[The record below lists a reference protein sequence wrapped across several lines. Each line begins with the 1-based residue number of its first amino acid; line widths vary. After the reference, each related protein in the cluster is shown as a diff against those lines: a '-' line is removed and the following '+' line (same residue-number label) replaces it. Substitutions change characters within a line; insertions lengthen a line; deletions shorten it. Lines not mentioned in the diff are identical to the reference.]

1 MARLKKRGFSSCLSF
16 KLLSI
21 VACLMYVWNCC
32 ATINRNFI
40 LWVPNLFS
48 LVFFVAIFVAFFYFS
63 QELLMS
69 QVWRLMAEHNFQIC
83 TSHISE
89 ICHREMYVNV
99 NYSCLKTSRSGI
111 NYIEIN
117 KFGCVNSSIYVRF
130 ISLSFSFV

>member
-1 MARLKKRGFSSCLSF
+1 MARLKKRVFFSCLSI

-48 LVFFVAIFVAFFYFS
+48 LVLFFIFIFYFFYFL

-69 QVWRLMAEHNFQIC
+69 QVWRLMTEHHFQIC

-111 NYIEIN
+111 NYIELN
-117 KFGCVNSSIYVRF
+117 KFGCVNSSIYVHF
-130 ISLSFSFV
+130 ISWSFSFA